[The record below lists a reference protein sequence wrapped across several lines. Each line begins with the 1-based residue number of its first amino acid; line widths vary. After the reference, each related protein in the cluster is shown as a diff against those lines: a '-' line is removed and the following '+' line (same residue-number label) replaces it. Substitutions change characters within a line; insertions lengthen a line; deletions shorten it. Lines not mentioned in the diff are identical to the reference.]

1 MRSRLIVFALGLMF
15 AHSAWAQMPRGTV
28 HWSLFPGFSNH
39 GVLEMRQEYRAS
51 FNLTAGTTW
60 QVRGLEISGLS
71 SYNYRYFSGIQISGL
86 SNVSGGYNA
95 IQPKEKIDE
104 TFRGIQAAGVINKTV
119 GSAVGAQVASINSV
133 GGHITGFQW
142 AGLFNYAR
150 SLQGVQLA
158 GLFNSAPEGISGFQ
172 IASLFNYA
180 GAQSLGIQFG
190 LFNYCKTAGFMAN
203 PSNLFGDFYQIG
215 LINMAGVSNGNQ
227 IGIINI
233 SKKNKGVPLGIL
245 NVDASHGYS
254 SLRADD
260 LFLGNL
266 VISTGSR
273 FYLNTFRVGYNF
285 SLDGA
290 PVCGMSYGLEQMW
303 KEQDLIPRWYFV
315 TGVHL
320 VQLKEKDV
328 KLLKSGRLLRYEAV
342 YTRKVAKGT
351 FIEMGLALNYSLHN
365 PQPAEQGFLHQT
377 SQKIWPGLI
386 LGYRL

>member
-1 MRSRLIVFALGLMF
+1 MKKVVISFLLVQACVASVI
-15 AHSAWAQMPRGTV
+15 AQQRGGSM

-39 GVLEMRQEYRAS
+39 GVLEMRNEYRAS

-60 QVRGLEISGLS
+60 QVSGLEISGLS

-86 SNVSGGYNA
+86 SNISGVYNA

-104 TFRGIQAAGVINKTV
+104 TFRGIQAAGIINKTL
-119 GSAVGAQVASINSV
+119 GAGVGAQVASINST
-133 GGHITGFQW
+133 GGHFTGFQW

-150 SLQGVQLA
+150 SLQGIQLA

-172 IASLFNYA
+172 IASLFNSS
-180 GAQSLGIQFG
+180 GAQSLGIQLG
-190 LFNYCKTAGFMAN
+190 IFNYCKTAGFMAN

-215 LINMAGVSNGNQ
+215 LINVAGVSNGNQ
-227 IGIINI
+227 IGLINI

-285 SLDGA
+285 SLDGL
-290 PVCGMSYGLEQMW
+290 PVWGMSYGLEQMW
-303 KEQDLIPRWYFV
+303 KEQDLIPTWYFV
-315 TGVHL
+315 TGLHL
-320 VQLKEKDV
+320 VQMKEKDV
-328 KLLKSGRLLRYEAV
+328 KLFKSGRLLRYEAV
-342 YTRKVAKGT
+342 YSRKVAKGT
-351 FIEMGLALNYSLHN
+351 FLEFGLALNYSLHN
-365 PQPAEQGFLHQT
+365 PHPSEQGLLHQAP
-377 SQKIWPGLI
+377 QKIWPGVI
-386 LGYRL
+386 FGYRL